1 MLVRAMVAVMLLFSA
16 ISSPDSRA
24 QATVTEADIS
34 RAKSE
39 IELLKQD
46 IQIKEAELR
55 LMELQL
61 ARQSSSLAPRAKTAA
76 KPMTSDNAAQ
86 SRPVSQ
92 PAALSTP
99 EPLAAPKRANV
110 DPKPYEASVTQRIA
124 MFRTDG
130 SAKWLVLDEERVVFW
145 VLDDE
150 AYLVTLAVTCNGLV
164 DAKRLK
170 LENFSSKVR
179 AGHDGV
185 LFDDQRCQIQS
196 IDKLGGRSLPKPPR
210 N

>member
-1 MLVRAMVAVMLLFSA
+1 MLVRAVVVAMLLFSV

-24 QATVTEADIS
+24 QSTVTKADVS
-34 RAKSE
+34 RARSE
-39 IELLKQD
+39 IELLKQN

-55 LMELQL
+55 LMEQQL
-61 ARQSSSLAPRAKTAA
+61 ARQSTVSPTKTTS
-76 KPMTSDNAAQ
+76 KPVTSANAAQ
-86 SRPVSQ
+86 AKPVSQ
-92 PAALSTP
+92 PVPAPLTPESTP
-99 EPLAAPKRANV
+99 APKRANV
-110 DPKPYEASVTQRIA
+110 DPKPYEASVVQRIA

-150 AYLVTLAVTCNGLV
+150 AYLVNLAVTCSGLL
-164 DAKRLK
+164 DAKSLK

-196 IDKLGGRSLPKPPR
+196 IQKLGGRALPKPPR